1 MKNNVAT
8 KRLLAGMAEAT
19 LKQRFCQFARAY
31 DRKLVLRTWREI
43 AKNGGV
49 KLYLS
54 RRHWDDPIKIAD
66 ALDHLD
72 AYCDS
77 IEAAI
82 RTKIRERGRSNPL
95 KISTKPNSLRSKFA
109 VNPNL
114 L

>member
-1 MKNNVAT
+1 MGNNVAT
-8 KRLLAGMAEAT
+8 KRLLRKMAEAT
-19 LKQRFCQFARAY
+19 LKQRFCQFARMY
-31 DRKLVLRTWREI
+31 DRELVVRTWKGI
-43 AKNGGV
+43 AKNGGI

-54 RRHWDDPIKIAD
+54 RRHWDDPMKIAD

-77 IEAAI
+77 IEAVI
-82 RTKIRERGRSNPL
+82 RIKIRERGRSNSS
-95 KISTKPNSLRSKFA
+95 KMSTKPKSLRSYFA